1 MKYKDIL
8 GYSEPKKKLIKENVY
23 KPTITEQLTEEF
35 GGLLTEKKEL
45 NPKQI
50 QAIGILTQ
58 RNNHN
63 VARALVAKDLL
74 KDKQLYT
81 AYMRIDDLTDFFG
94 SLPSELSK
102 LRNKMDEKYLKRRL
116 AKMYSNWKELWSEL

>member
-1 MKYKDIL
+1 MIKLKNIL
-8 GYSEPKKKLIKENVY
+8 L
-23 KPTITEQLTEEF
+23 
-35 GGLLTEKKEL
+35 EKKEL

-50 QAIGILTQ
+50 QAVGMLTQ

-63 VARALVAKDLL
+63 VARAMVAKDLL

-94 SLPSELSK
+94 SLPPELFK
-102 LRNKMDEKYLKRRL
+102 LRMKMDEKLLKKGL
-116 AKMYSNWKELWSEL
+116 VKMYSNWKELWSEL

>member
-1 MKYKDIL
+1 MIKLKNIL
-8 GYSEPKKKLIKENVY
+8 L
-23 KPTITEQLTEEF
+23 
-35 GGLLTEKKEL
+35 EKKEL

-50 QAIGILTQ
+50 QVVGMLTQ

-63 VARALVAKDLL
+63 VARAMVAKDLL

-94 SLPSELSK
+94 SLPPELFK
-102 LRNKMDEKYLKRRL
+102 LRKKMDEKLLKKGL
-116 AKMYSNWKELWSEL
+116 VKMYSNWKELWSEL

>member
-1 MKYKDIL
+1 MIKL
-8 GYSEPKKKLIKENVY
+8 KKL
-23 KPTITEQLTEEF
+23 
-35 GGLLTEKKEL
+35 LLTEKKEL

-50 QAIGILTQ
+50 QAVGMLTQ

-63 VARALVAKDLL
+63 VARAMVAKDLL

-94 SLPSELSK
+94 SLPPELFK
-102 LRNKMDEKYLKRRL
+102 LRMKMDEKLLKKGL
-116 AKMYSNWKELWSEL
+116 VKMYSNWKELWSEL

>member
-1 MKYKDIL
+1 MKKLKDL
-8 GYSEPKKKLIKENVY
+8 LKESYVWERKFGEKLPTLASVQKKKNEGRLN
-23 KPTITEQLTEEF
+23 
-35 GGLLTEKKEL
+35 EKKEL

-50 QAIGILTQ
+50 QAIGVLTQ

-81 AYMRIDDLTDFFG
+81 AYMRIDDLTDYFG
-94 SLPSELSK
+94 SLPPELFK
-102 LRNKMDEKYLKRRL
+102 LRNKMDEKLLKKGL
-116 AKMYSNWKELWSEL
+116 EKMYSNWKELWSEL